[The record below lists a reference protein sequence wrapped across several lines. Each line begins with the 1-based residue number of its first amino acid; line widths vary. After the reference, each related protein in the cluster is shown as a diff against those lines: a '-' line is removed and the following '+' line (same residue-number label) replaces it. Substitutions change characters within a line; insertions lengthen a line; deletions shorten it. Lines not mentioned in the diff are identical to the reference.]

1 MHMTKGDHRAF
12 DEEIRDAIKQSVD
25 EGALSLRCRGF
36 EGDELPQAVVDHF
49 TRQTNIVLALDLYGN
64 RLYSLPSPI
73 AILGR
78 LEDLTLDGNQLHSL
92 PDWISRL
99 SSLQS
104 LSVAANRLTGLPYEI
119 GDIGCLKVLNLS
131 HNLLEDVPRPIRRLA
146 DSLEEL
152 HLDGNKELAFL
163 PSWLAELHTL
173 RFLGASNTALDEV
186 PAWLDELRLAV
197 AEPTGEM
204 PLPARPGDS
213 PNLQQEDEEDQQKQ
227 PDTSVL
233 ANEED
238 PATASAL
245 AAPLAEQQQEEV
257 GQATEDAA
265 NEGAMIEEGRIEA
278 AIMIQ
283 RCARGWKTR
292 HGWFFGPPPPP
303 ADDLHDLPPSPPESE
318 AAGEPNP
325 EQPPNDW
332 EEGGAERVAQ
342 RMDPMDSV
350 KSMEEPPSFE
360 VESHE
365 EDAAI
370 TMQRH
375 ARGMIVRD
383 EAPPPDEPLPP
394 VESEQNGAPPP
405 PPETVSQLSSLDLR
419 NTKIVHLPE
428 KVSSLAWRG
437 WSCEGRLVSPSS
449 RPWRVDKAEVDTFM
463 EDVQSAVTFGRRP
476 FKTPK
481 EHRDAVPRS
490 SRFGRRRSIFQSFF
504 DADEDK
510 ASAAE
515 GLGAARNETVAPAAS
530 RELRPSGRTWQAD
543 PETEGFMRAMQAMG
557 GESGRVIYK

>member
-197 AEPTGEM
+197 A
-204 PLPARPGDS
+204 
-213 PNLQQEDEEDQQKQ
+213 
-227 PDTSVL
+227 
-233 ANEED
+233 
-238 PATASAL
+238 
-245 AAPLAEQQQEEV
+245 
-257 GQATEDAA
+257 
-265 NEGAMIEEGRIEA
+265 
-278 AIMIQ
+278 
-283 RCARGWKTR
+283 
-292 HGWFFGPPPPP
+292 
-303 ADDLHDLPPSPPESE
+303 
-318 AAGEPNP
+318 
-325 EQPPNDW
+325 
-332 EEGGAERVAQ
+332 
-342 RMDPMDSV
+342 
-350 KSMEEPPSFE
+350 
-360 VESHE
+360 
-365 EDAAI
+365 
-370 TMQRH
+370 
-375 ARGMIVRD
+375 
-383 EAPPPDEPLPP
+383 
-394 VESEQNGAPPP
+394 
-405 PPETVSQLSSLDLR
+405 
-419 NTKIVHLPE
+419 
-428 KVSSLAWRG
+428 
-437 WSCEGRLVSPSS
+437 
-449 RPWRVDKAEVDTFM
+449 
-463 EDVQSAVTFGRRP
+463 
-476 FKTPK
+476 
-481 EHRDAVPRS
+481 
-490 SRFGRRRSIFQSFF
+490 
-504 DADEDK
+504 
-510 ASAAE
+510 
-515 GLGAARNETVAPAAS
+515 
-530 RELRPSGRTWQAD
+530 
-543 PETEGFMRAMQAMG
+543 
-557 GESGRVIYK
+557 